1 MRRSGPGYNWHLPWP
16 IERKIIVNVS
26 QQYSIPDDARMLTA
40 DTNLVEVRSAV
51 QYTQPDPRKYLF
63 KVKDVED
70 TLRQI
75 SESALRAAVGQAALD
90 RALAFDPAI
99 TDHARATLLRTL
111 DTYDMG
117 VRIIS
122 VTLQEV
128 VVPEPVQ
135 DAQRDAIKADKDRQ
149 RYQQDAES
157 YKNDVVPRARGEASK
172 QLLDAEAYRQQVLA
186 LAEGETSRFDQV
198 LEQYE
203 HAPAVTRERM
213 YLDTMQEVYK
223 NSHKV
228 IVDTKGSGNMLYL
241 PIDKLIAPGSVAGPA
256 DGTVPTTRLPEVQ
269 VTTPDESGRARI
281 R

>member
-1 MRRSGPGYNWHLPWP
+1 
-16 IERKIIVNVS
+16 
-26 QQYSIPDDARMLTA
+26 
-40 DTNLVEVRSAV
+40 
-51 QYTQPDPRKYLF
+51 
-63 KVKDVED
+63 
-70 TLRQI
+70 
-75 SESALRAAVGQAALD
+75 
-90 RALAFDPAI
+90 
-99 TDHARATLLRTL
+99 
-111 DTYDMG
+111 MG

-186 LAEGETSRFDQV
+186 LAQGETSRFDQV

-213 YLDTMQEVYK
+213 YLDTMEEVYK
-223 NSHKV
+223 NAHKV

-241 PIDKLIAPGSVAGPA
+241 PLDKLVTPSTGGASTG
-256 DGTVPTTRLPEVQ
+256 DTLTVPQTRMPEVQ
-269 VTTPDESGRARI
+269 VSPPEDPARARGV